1 MEYREQVKEW
11 LDTPTEKRDLET
23 GAKLMVQGNRNKI
36 LYNYVLKK
44 SNFDKIQYELLKIFT
59 ANSPKEIDP
68 IIIRLTAQINEKIET
83 LPDVKGKRTD
93 HDMLPPLLQLAYVE
107 NLKIYPRMRSLHEKL
122 KVLTTN
128 GTAAERIDCINELL
142 ELDSKLRQNWND
154 YDGFNTEKNIDID
167 IDIDSPKINIT
178 AKQVSAARKY
188 LSDNKAKQIALVN
201 SGDTTK
207 AELLLEKMQNR
218 FWELKS
224 NGETFDPTQLAELK
238 ALGIETE

>member
-1 MEYREQVKEW
+1 MEYREQVQQW
-11 LDTPTEKRDLET
+11 LDTPAEQRDLET

-68 IIIRLTAQINEKIET
+68 IVIRLTQQVNEKIET
-83 LPDVKGKRTD
+83 LPAQKGKRYD
-93 HDMLPPLLQLAYVE
+93 HDKLPPIVQLSYVE

-122 KVLTTN
+122 KVLTVN
-128 GTAAERIDCINELL
+128 GTAADRIDCINELL
-142 ELDSKLRQNWND
+142 ELDSKLRQNWDN
-154 YDGFNTEKNIDID
+154 YDNFDTEKQIEDIVET
-167 IDIDSPKINIT
+167 PKIPIT

-188 LSDNKAKQIALVN
+188 LSDNKTKQLALITAGETV
-201 SGDTTK
+201 K
-207 AELLLEKMQNR
+207 ANVLLEKMQNR
-218 FWELKS
+218 YWELKS
-224 NGETFDPTQLAELK
+224 NGETFAPEQLAELK